1 MSTAPAGTKVGHG
14 FQRDLSAPRAAAS
27 RALRLTTSTNGRK
40 PTSVAGCCT
49 RAGQHGGDDPGTC
62 AQRRLLDEQRQLGG
76 RQAGIVPKR
85 HELRTRVS
93 AIPCAADQGCR
104 QTRAFCDPLVRIP
117 GSCAPC
123 TQHPSASGAS
133 TQGYRS
139 RARATTRGAW
149 GHSRVHSLVLRE
161 ALPVQALAGLAPGT
175 TNVGALADLRC
186 AHVHSWAGGA
196 PEKWMRSAAGAAMA
210 LTTPI
215 CLPSASSSGP
225 CGRGSPAARSVGVHS
240 TRSSAKEG
248 PGPGATFR
256 RASGA
261 PALASS
267 QGVPRHTAQAAAQE
281 GCLTRA
287 GSAPARCVAPQT
299 REGRPASAA
308 RCVAC
313 HRSQPH
319 RSRLQRVRWIASG
332 YAPPV
337 HDAFSDVGCRPGRH
351 PKEGQAT
358 SGQTPTQTQ
367 KRAVQ
372 EGMLASLPWSPRITT
387 HIPPHIM
394 LAGPPTCSRR
404 LKVRGPVLVA
414 PAVKVR
420 SIQQPCGTDG
430 IAKVH

>member
-1 MSTAPAGTKVGHG
+1 MTPAPVPSAAFSTNSASSAAARLASFRSGMSCAPACPP
-14 FQRDLSAPRAAAS
+14 SP
-27 RALRLTTSTNGRK
+27 
-40 PTSVAGCCT
+40 
-49 RAGQHGGDDPGTC
+49 
-62 AQRRLLDEQRQLGG
+62 AQ
-76 RQAGIVPKR
+76 
-85 HELRTRVS
+85 
-93 AIPCAADQGCR
+93 
-104 QTRAFCDPLVRIP
+104 QTRAFCDPPVQ

-123 TQHPSASGAS
+123 TQHPSPSGAS

-210 LTTPI
+210 VTTPI

-248 PGPGATFR
+248 PGPGASFR

-281 GCLTRA
+281 GCFTRA

-299 REGRPASAA
+299 REGRPASAV
-308 RCVAC
+308 RCAAC
-313 HRSQPH
+313 HRSRLH

-337 HDAFSDVGCRPGRH
+337 HDAFSDVGCRPGRY
-351 PKEGQAT
+351 PKEDKQRRDRPRPRLRRGSYKKACWQASRGRHALQRTFRRT
-358 SGQTPTQTQ
+358 SCW
-367 KRAVQ
+367 
-372 EGMLASLPWSPRITT
+372 LAR
-387 HIPPHIM
+387 PPA
-394 LAGPPTCSRR
+394 LAASR
-404 LKVRGPVLVA
+404 
-414 PAVKVR
+414 
-420 SIQQPCGTDG
+420 
-430 IAKVH
+430 